1 MIRIID
7 ITLKD
12 ILQMARDR
20 KILMFLLVMPI
31 LFTLLFGF
39 AFGGFG
45 GGDSDS
51 RLPVGYLDADDSWL
65 SEELRNLL
73 IASDVIRLEEFAA
86 NRQEQLE
93 KSVIDEELV
102 AAIIVPPGYGR
113 TILEG
118 KNAKVIL
125 FGDVST
131 PVGTTVKSAVLTA
144 ANRLDG
150 VVRTAIILEE
160 ASGNQVPFDYGFEQ
174 TLSAWEEPPITVK
187 ETTSSAIDEES
198 NGNMSLA
205 HTTPG
210 MMLQF
215 AIAGLLTSAQIIV
228 AERKTHSLRRML
240 TTATKRVHILLGHLL
255 AIFIMIFAQF
265 LVLIVFGQ
273 FVLKIDYLRDPLATG
288 IVAFTAALCI
298 AALGLLIGTLAK
310 SEEQAV
316 IFALIPMF
324 VFAGLGGA
332 WVPLEVTGS
341 TFQAIGHVSPVA
353 WAMDGFKNVSV
364 RGLGLNSVLLP
375 AAALV
380 GYALL
385 FFGVAAW
392 RFQRSQ
398 EK

>member
-12 ILQMARDR
+12 MLQMARDR
-20 KILMFLLVMPI
+20 KIFMFLLVMPLI
-31 LFTLLFGF
+31 FTVLFGY

-45 GGDSDS
+45 GGDTDP

-65 SEELRNLL
+65 SQELQTLL
-73 IASDVIRLEEFAA
+73 RSSDVIRLQEFSPNMRA
-86 NRQEQLE
+86 EME
-93 KSVIDEELV
+93 KRVADEKLV
-102 AAIIVPPGYGR
+102 AAIIVPPGYGH
-113 TILEG
+113 TILDG
-118 KNAKVIL
+118 KTARLTLV
-125 FGDVST
+125 GDTAS

-150 VVRTAIILEE
+150 AVRTAIIIEG
-160 ASGNQVPFDYGFEQ
+160 AAGDQVPFDYAFERA
-174 TLSAWEEPPITVK
+174 LSAWEDPPITVN
-187 ETTSSAIDEES
+187 ETTSSAIEKDT

-205 HTTPG
+205 HTSPG

-228 AERKTHSLRRML
+228 TERKSRSLQRML

-255 AIFIMIFAQF
+255 AIFIIIFGQF

-273 FVLKIDYLRDPLATG
+273 FILNINYLHDPLATVL
-288 IVAFTAALCI
+288 VALTAALCI
-298 AALGLLIGTLAK
+298 AALGLLIGALAK

-316 IFALIPMF
+316 ILSLIPMF

-332 WVPLEVTGS
+332 WVPLEVTGP
-341 TFQAIGHVSPVA
+341 TFAAIGHVSPVA

-364 RGLGLNSVLLP
+364 RGLGLESVLLP

-380 GYALL
+380 GYAIL
-385 FFGVAAW
+385 FFGIAAW
-392 RFQRSQ
+392 RFQFSQ
-398 EK
+398 EQ

>member
-1 MIRIID
+1 MIRIFD

-12 ILQMARDR
+12 MLQMARDR
-20 KILMFLLVMPI
+20 KIFMFLLVMPV
-31 LFTLLFGF
+31 LFTLLFGY

-45 GGDSDS
+45 GGNTDT
-51 RLPVGYLDADDSWL
+51 RLPVGYLDADGSWL
-65 SEELRNLL
+65 SEELYKLL
-73 IASDVIRLEEFAA
+73 NASGVIRLDWFAV
-86 NRQEQLE
+86 NQQEQLE
-93 KSVIDEELV
+93 TRVIDQDLV

-113 TILEG
+113 TILDG
-118 KNAKVIL
+118 KNAKLIL
-125 FGDVST
+125 FGDAST
-131 PVGTTVKSAVLTA
+131 PVGTTVKSALLSA

-150 VVRTAIILEE
+150 AVRTAIILEE
-160 ASGNQVPFDYGFEQ
+160 ASANQVPFDYAFEE
-174 TLSAWEEPPITVK
+174 TLAAWEEPPITVN
-187 ETTSSAIDEES
+187 ETTSSAIEEET
-198 NGNMSLA
+198 NDNMSLA
-205 HTTPG
+205 HTSPG

-228 AERKTHSLRRML
+228 AERKSHSLQRML
-240 TTATKRVHILLGHLL
+240 TTATKRVHILFGHLL
-255 AIFIMIFAQF
+255 AIFAIIFAQF
-265 LVLIVFGQ
+265 LVLMVFGQ
-273 FVLKIDYLRDPLATG
+273 YILNIDYLRDPFASGL
-288 IVAFTAALCI
+288 VAFTAALCI

-385 FFGVAAW
+385 FFGIAAW
-392 RFQRSQ
+392 RFQRNQ